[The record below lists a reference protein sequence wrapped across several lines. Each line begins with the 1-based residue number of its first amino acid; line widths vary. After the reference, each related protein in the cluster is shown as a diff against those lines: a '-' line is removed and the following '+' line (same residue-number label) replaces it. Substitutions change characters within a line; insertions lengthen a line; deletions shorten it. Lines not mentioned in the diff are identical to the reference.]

1 MAHRRVRMVVIG
13 LGNVGRNFLKLLVDK
28 SDVLISRYRLEPV
41 VIGAADSS
49 GIALDDNGLDL
60 ATLIRLKEQKQGVAS
75 YAQVGLA
82 AARPSDLIERAQAD
96 MLIEMSPTNLT
107 DGQPGLDCIRQALQR
122 GWDVVTANKGPLV
135 LAYSELMML
144 AARQGR
150 QLRFSACVGGGLP
163 SVNVGQRDLV
173 ACNITRVEGI
183 LNSTTHYILTAMAE
197 DGKTFEQAL
206 AEAQRIGIAEADPTL
221 DIDGWDAANKC
232 VIVANSVLGFP
243 ATLRDVT
250 VTGIRSVTV
259 EQMRQAK
266 QQGGCLK
273 LLVTAEREGDGY
285 RLSVKPTVIPF
296 THPLAH
302 LSGEDM
308 GIVYYTDI
316 MGTIAVSIA
325 ERGPVPTA
333 AAVLRDVVTVVS
345 R

>member
-144 AARQGR
+144 AARQGC